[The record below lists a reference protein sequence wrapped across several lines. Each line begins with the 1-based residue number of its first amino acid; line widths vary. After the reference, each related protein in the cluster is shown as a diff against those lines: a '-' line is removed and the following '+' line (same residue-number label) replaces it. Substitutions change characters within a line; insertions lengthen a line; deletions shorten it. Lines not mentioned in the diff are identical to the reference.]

1 MVHMGYGETW
11 AKVILM
17 GEHSVVYG
25 YPAVAAPLLSLKMR
39 AWVTPVASSQN
50 NAEAI
55 YSDAKISEQDVAG
68 SRLSRL
74 SRTSQPDIDNF
85 CDSKQEHVD
94 VAIGQAQHSVI
105 SDFRHS
111 VDNLSSSS
119 KLALS
124 QSVSSQAPVG
134 TLKALNY
141 EGSLSDAGSRF
152 GGLERAVKVATEF
165 AGYPGLAFDVVT
177 DSSFPA
183 GRGMGS
189 SAASA
194 GAVIRA
200 ILDACD
206 VKTSEQQILK
216 LTNEAEVITHG
227 NPSGLDAATTCSRD
241 LVAFES
247 GDIEKMRVDMPAYL
261 VIADSGIAGST
272 REAVGNVHKE
282 DEQDHAHVKSIMD
295 ELGELARASET
306 DLELGTVCMLG
317 ERMNRAHGLLNELNV
332 SHPLV
337 NHLVEAARVAG
348 ATGAKMTGGGLGGC
362 LIALAA
368 DEQIAKNVKRTLLRE
383 GAREVWIHSLSAVE
397 SSDESSLGL
406 PDDLSDAGCFD
417 AASSVHAANVS
428 HADSHVGS
436 GRARVLSR

>member
-39 AWVTPVASSQN
+39 AWVTPVVPTHS
-50 NAEAI
+50 NAETV
-55 YSDAKISEQDVAG
+55 YGTSNYRNSETLNQYA
-68 SRLSRL
+68 
-74 SRTSQPDIDNF
+74 TSSP
-85 CDSKQEHVD
+85 SSHT
-94 VAIGQAQHSVI
+94 VI

-111 VDNLSSSS
+111 MDGSSSTAS
-119 KLALS
+119 TSPALLPD
-124 QSVSSQAPVG
+124 SVSRTEPSPTQVG

-141 EGSLSDAGSRF
+141 EGSLSEAGSRF
-152 GGLERAVKVATEF
+152 GGLERAVKIATEF

-227 NPSGLDAATTCSRD
+227 NPSGLDAVTTCSRD

-306 DLELGTVCMLG
+306 DLELGTVLMLG

-337 NHLVEAARVAG
+337 NHLVASARAAG
-348 ATGAKMTGGGLGGC
+348 AVGAKMTGGGLGGC

-368 DEQIAKNVKRTLLRE
+368 DAQTAQNVKRTLLRE
-383 GAREVWIHSLSAVE
+383 GAREVWIHPLFEPSESLSEQDSCLSEQGANGKSLDDDEVE
-397 SSDESSLGL
+397 SLY
-406 PDDLSDAGCFD
+406 
-417 AASSVHAANVS
+417 
-428 HADSHVGS
+428 GS
-436 GRARVLSR
+436 GSFVAAQ

>member
-39 AWVTPVASSQN
+39 AWVTPVVSAQN
-50 NAEAI
+50 NAETFTAV
-55 YSDAKISEQDVAG
+55 SDHGTANHATADYAASDYGTSKTSDSSLAG
-68 SRLSRL
+68 ARS
-74 SRTSQPDIDNF
+74 SRT
-85 CDSKQEHVD
+85 
-94 VAIGQAQHSVI
+94 AI

-111 VDNLSSSS
+111 IGAADVAAAN
-119 KLALS
+119 A
-124 QSVSSQAPVG
+124 SVASGSPNPLCG

-152 GGLERAVKVATEF
+152 GGLERAVKVATQF
-165 AGYPGLAFDVVT
+165 AGYPGLAFNVVT

-206 VKTSEQQILK
+206 VKTSEQQILR
-216 LTNEAEVITHG
+216 LTNEAEIITHG

-272 REAVGNVHKE
+272 REAVGNVHQE
-282 DEQDHAHVKSIMD
+282 DERDHAHVKSVMD

-306 DLELGTVCMLG
+306 DLELGTVALLG

-337 NHLVEAARVAG
+337 NHLVDAARAAG
-348 ATGAKMTGGGLGGC
+348 ASGAKMTGGGLGGC

-368 DEQIAKNVKRTLLRE
+368 DEQTANAVKATLLRE
-383 GAREVWIHSLSAVE
+383 GAREVWIHSLSEAQA
-397 SSDESSLGL
+397 
-406 PDDLSDAGCFD
+406 DDGAD
-417 AASSVHAANVS
+417 
-428 HADSHVGS
+428 ADST
-436 GRARVLSR
+436 ARPAVVSLA

>member
-39 AWVTPVASSQN
+39 AWVTPVAPVR
-50 NAEAI
+50 A
-55 YSDAKISEQDVAG
+55 
-68 SRLSRL
+68 
-74 SRTSQPDIDNF
+74 SRT
-85 CDSKQEHVD
+85 
-94 VAIGQAQHSVI
+94 VI
-105 SDFRHS
+105 SDFLHS
-111 VDNLSSSS
+111 ED
-119 KLALS
+119 
-124 QSVSSQAPVG
+124 SSQASLG

-141 EGSLSDAGSRF
+141 QGSLSDAGSRF

-261 VIADSGIAGST
+261 IIADSGIAGST

-282 DEQDHAHVKSIMD
+282 DEQDHARFKSIMD

-306 DLELGTVCMLG
+306 DLELGTVRMLG
-317 ERMNRAHGLLNELNV
+317 ERMNRAHGLLNELNI

-337 NHLVEAARVAG
+337 NHLVAAARAAG
-348 ATGAKMTGGGLGGC
+348 AIGAKMTGGGLGGC

-368 DEQIAKNVKRTLLRE
+368 DAQTAKDVKRALLHE
-383 GAREVWIHSLSAVE
+383 GAREVWIHPLFEPSESLAAQDSA
-397 SSDESSLGL
+397 
-406 PDDLSDAGCFD
+406 LSGQGANEKSVDGNEVVSRYGSKSFI
-417 AASSVHAANVS
+417 AAQ
-428 HADSHVGS
+428 
-436 GRARVLSR
+436 

>member
-39 AWVTPVASSQN
+39 AWVTPVASMQN
-50 NAEAI
+50 NAETFSAAD
-55 YSDAKISEQDVAG
+55 YAASNHTASDYDTLKTPNRYAAG
-68 SRLSRL
+68 SRS
-74 SRTSQPDIDNF
+74 SRT
-85 CDSKQEHVD
+85 
-94 VAIGQAQHSVI
+94 VI
-105 SDFRHS
+105 SDFRHC
-111 VDNLSSSS
+111 
-119 KLALS
+119 A
-124 QSVSSQAPVG
+124 SVSLDSGSDFDSDSQKPCG

-141 EGSLSDAGSRF
+141 QGSLSDAGSRF

-216 LTNEAEVITHG
+216 LTNEAEIITHG

-247 GDIEKMRVDMPAYL
+247 GDIEKMHVDMPAYL

-272 REAVGNVHKE
+272 REAVGNVHQE
-282 DEQDHAHVKSIMD
+282 DERDHAHIKSVMD

-306 DLELGTVCMLG
+306 DLELGTVAMLG

-337 NHLVEAARVAG
+337 NHLVDAARTAG
-348 ATGAKMTGGGLGGC
+348 ASGAKMTGGGLGGC

-368 DEQIAKNVKRTLLRE
+368 DEQSAKNVKRTLLHE
-383 GAREVWIHSLSAVE
+383 GAHEVWIHSLAAAQADDEADAESTARPAVV
-397 SSDESSLGL
+397 SL
-406 PDDLSDAGCFD
+406 A
-417 AASSVHAANVS
+417 
-428 HADSHVGS
+428 
-436 GRARVLSR
+436 

>member
-39 AWVTPVASSQN
+39 AWVTPV
-50 NAEAI
+50 
-55 YSDAKISEQDVAG
+55 
-68 SRLSRL
+68 
-74 SRTSQPDIDNF
+74 SRTQGDIKNGFDTVKKRNQAVM
-85 CDSKQEHVD
+85 DSKAPQT
-94 VAIGQAQHSVI
+94 VI

-111 VDNLSSSS
+111 IDDSSSS
-119 KLALS
+119 LQEQAS
-124 QSVSSQAPVG
+124 FASSSKPRVG

-165 AGYPGLAFDVVT
+165 AGYPRLAFDVVT

-206 VKTSEQQILK
+206 VKTSERQILK

-247 GDIEKMRVDMPAYL
+247 GEMQKMSVDMPAYL

-282 DEQDHAHVKSIMD
+282 DERDHAHVKSIMD

-306 DLELGTVCMLG
+306 DLELGTVAMLG
-317 ERMNRAHGLLNELNV
+317 KRMNLAHGLLNELNV

-337 NHLVEAARVAG
+337 NHLVQAARAAG
-348 ATGAKMTGGGLGGC
+348 ASGAKMTGGGLGGC

-368 DEQIAKNVKRTLLRE
+368 DAQTAKNIKRTLLQE
-383 GAREVWIHSLSAVE
+383 GAREVWIHSL
-397 SSDESSLGL
+397 
-406 PDDLSDAGCFD
+406 AGAENEDSRRHAIDTRYADRGRSFV
-417 AASSVHAANVS
+417 AAQ
-428 HADSHVGS
+428 
-436 GRARVLSR
+436 

>member
-25 YPAVAAPLLSLKMR
+25 YPALAAPLLSLKMR
-39 AWVTPVASSQN
+39 AWATPVEPVHA
-50 NAEAI
+50 AHT
-55 YSDAKISEQDVAG
+55 V
-68 SRLSRL
+68 
-74 SRTSQPDIDNF
+74 F
-85 CDSKQEHVD
+85 
-94 VAIGQAQHSVI
+94 

-111 VDNLSSSS
+111 QNTS
-119 KLALS
+119 K
-124 QSVSSQAPVG
+124 APCG

-141 EGSLSDAGSRF
+141 EGSLSEAGSRF
-152 GGLERAVKVATEF
+152 GGLERAVKVATQF
-165 AGYPGLAFDVVT
+165 AGCPGLAFDVVT

-206 VKTSEQQILK
+206 VKTSEQEILR

-247 GDIEKMRVDMPAYL
+247 GEMQHMSVDMPAYL

-272 REAVGNVHKE
+272 REAVSNVHKE
-282 DEQDHAHVKSIMD
+282 DEQDHARVKSIMD

-306 DLELGTVCMLG
+306 DLEFGTVAMLG
-317 ERMNRAHGLLNELNV
+317 KRMNQAHGLLNKLNV

-337 NHLVEAARVAG
+337 NHLVAAARAAG
-348 ATGAKMTGGGLGGC
+348 ASGAKMTGGGLGGC
-362 LIALAA
+362 LIALAGDA
-368 DEQIAKNVKRTLLRE
+368 ETAKNVKRALLRE
-383 GAREVWIHSLSAVE
+383 GAREVWIHSLAADTNRGFDNEDAVAAHHVV
-397 SSDESSLGL
+397 SDGS
-406 PDDLSDAGCFD
+406 FV
-417 AASSVHAANVS
+417 AA
-428 HADSHVGS
+428 
-436 GRARVLSR
+436 

>member
-39 AWVTPVASSQN
+39 AWVTPVVQTQN
-50 NAEAI
+50 NAENI
-55 YSDAKISEQDVAG
+55 YGTSKTANRYG
-68 SRLSRL
+68 SQP
-74 SRTSQPDIDNF
+74 SRT
-85 CDSKQEHVD
+85 
-94 VAIGQAQHSVI
+94 VI

-111 VDNLSSSS
+111 
-119 KLALS
+119 
-124 QSVSSQAPVG
+124 SVMDSSQTPCG

-206 VKTSEQQILK
+206 VKTSEEQILK

-261 VIADSGIAGST
+261 IIADSGIAGST

-295 ELGELARASET
+295 ELGELARAAET
-306 DLELGTVCMLG
+306 DLELGTVRMLG

-337 NHLVEAARVAG
+337 NHLAEAARVAG
-348 ATGAKMTGGGLGGC
+348 ASGAKMTGGGLGGC

-368 DEQIAKNVKRTLLRE
+368 DEQTAENVKRALLNE
-383 GAREVWIHSLSAVE
+383 GAREVWIHPLFDQDANKKSLAGDEVENRYGSRSFVAV
-397 SSDESSLGL
+397 
-406 PDDLSDAGCFD
+406 
-417 AASSVHAANVS
+417 
-428 HADSHVGS
+428 
-436 GRARVLSR
+436 

>member
-39 AWVTPVASSQN
+39 AWVTPV
-50 NAEAI
+50 E
-55 YSDAKISEQDVAG
+55 
-68 SRLSRL
+68 
-74 SRTSQPDIDNF
+74 
-85 CDSKQEHVD
+85 QEHVE
-94 VAIGQAQHSVI
+94 VVSGQARHSVI

-111 VDNLSSSS
+111 DDDLSLSS
-119 KLALS
+119 KLEPSRSFSS
-124 QSVSSQAPVG
+124 QSHVG

-165 AGYPGLAFDVVT
+165 ASHPALTFDVVT

-206 VKTSEQQILK
+206 VKASEQEILR

-247 GDIEKMRVDMPAYL
+247 GDIEKMSVDMPAYL

-272 REAVGNVHKE
+272 REAVGNVHKQ
-282 DEQDHAHVKSIMD
+282 DEQDHARVKSIMD

-306 DLELGTVCMLG
+306 DLELGAVRMLG
-317 ERMNRAHGLLNELNV
+317 KSMNRAHELLDELNV

-337 NHLVEAARVAG
+337 NHLVEAARAAG
-348 ATGAKMTGGGLGGC
+348 ASGAKMTGGGLGGC

-368 DEQIAKNVKRTLLRE
+368 DAETAKNVKRTLLHE
-383 GAREVWIHSLSAVE
+383 GAREVWIHSLSAQD
-397 SSDESSLGL
+397 SDQELYREDEAGNRY
-406 PDDLSDAGCFD
+406 DDRSFV
-417 AASSVHAANVS
+417 AAQ
-428 HADSHVGS
+428 
-436 GRARVLSR
+436 

>member
-39 AWVTPVASSQN
+39 AWVTPVEPVRASH
-50 NAEAI
+50 
-55 YSDAKISEQDVAG
+55 
-68 SRLSRL
+68 
-74 SRTSQPDIDNF
+74 T
-85 CDSKQEHVD
+85 
-94 VAIGQAQHSVI
+94 VI

-111 VDNLSSSS
+111 ED
-119 KLALS
+119 
-124 QSVSSQAPVG
+124 SSQASLG

-141 EGSLSDAGSRF
+141 QGSLSEAGSRF

-206 VKTSEQQILK
+206 VAASEEQILK

-306 DLELGTVCMLG
+306 DLELGTVAMLG
-317 ERMNRAHGLLNELNV
+317 ERMNRAHGLLDELNV

-337 NHLVEAARVAG
+337 NHLVTAARAAG
-348 ATGAKMTGGGLGGC
+348 AKGAKMTGGGLGGC

-368 DEQIAKNVKRTLLRE
+368 DEQTAQNVRRTLLRE
-383 GAREVWIHSLSAVE
+383 GAREVWIHPLFEQVSNKQSLDTGEAKNHYDSRSFV
-397 SSDESSLGL
+397 
-406 PDDLSDAGCFD
+406 
-417 AASSVHAANVS
+417 AA
-428 HADSHVGS
+428 
-436 GRARVLSR
+436 

>member
-39 AWVTPVASSQN
+39 AWVTPVASMQN
-50 NAEAI
+50 NAESI
-55 YSDAKISEQDVAG
+55 YDTLKTPNRYAAG
-68 SRLSRL
+68 SRS
-74 SRTSQPDIDNF
+74 SRT
-85 CDSKQEHVD
+85 
-94 VAIGQAQHSVI
+94 VI

-111 VDNLSSSS
+111 AD
-119 KLALS
+119 
-124 QSVSSQAPVG
+124 SSQKPCG

-141 EGSLSDAGSRF
+141 QGSLSDAGSRF

-216 LTNEAEVITHG
+216 LTNEAEIITHG

-247 GDIEKMRVDMPAYL
+247 GDIEKMHVDMPAYL

-272 REAVGNVHKE
+272 REAVGNVHQE
-282 DEQDHAHVKSIMD
+282 DERDHAHIKSVMD

-306 DLELGTVCMLG
+306 DLELGTVAMLG

-337 NHLVEAARVAG
+337 NHLVDAARTAG
-348 ATGAKMTGGGLGGC
+348 ASGAKMTGGGLGGC

-368 DEQIAKNVKRTLLRE
+368 DEQSAKNVKRTLLHE
-383 GAREVWIHSLSAVE
+383 GAHEVWIHPLFDQDANEKSLAGDEVE
-397 SSDESSLGL
+397 NRYDSRS
-406 PDDLSDAGCFD
+406 FV
-417 AASSVHAANVS
+417 AA
-428 HADSHVGS
+428 
-436 GRARVLSR
+436 